1 LDSPARLAGGGTTAR
16 LSDQE
21 VEKRLR
27 ELKGWRRAGNA
38 IEKEFK
44 FKAYMDA
51 IDFIN
56 RIARVAEEEEHH
68 PDIHNTYTTVKLS
81 ITTHDEGGLT
91 PYDFDLA
98 KRIDKVG

>member
-1 LDSPARLAGGGTTAR
+1 MAR
-16 LSDQE
+16 LSEQE
-21 VEKRLR
+21 INNRLK
-27 ELKGWRRAGNA
+27 ELKSWKRVGDR

-44 FKAYMDA
+44 FKQYMDA
-51 IDFIN
+51 INFIN

-68 PDIHNTYTTVKLS
+68 PDIYNTYTTVKLS

-98 KRIDKVG
+98 KRVDKLG